1 MLLPSLSELDAYTNS
16 SGYIITLTTAVV
28 ISGNQS
34 AGVGVVGAEVSVA
47 KNIVLFAD
55 AKIPFAETGAET
67 FGSTRVGRATYNY
80 GSGQGY
86 NVTGSV
92 GLGIKF

>member
-1 MLLPSLSELDAYTNS
+1 MIEVRCKLCNTELKSHQTQTRCCGCTNMM
-16 SGYIITLTTAVV
+16 T
-28 ISGNQS
+28 
-34 AGVGVVGAEVSVA
+34 VVGAEVSVA

-67 FGSTRVGRATYNY
+67 FGSVRAGRATYNY

-86 NVTGSV
+86 NVTGTV
-92 GLGIKF
+92 GVGIKF